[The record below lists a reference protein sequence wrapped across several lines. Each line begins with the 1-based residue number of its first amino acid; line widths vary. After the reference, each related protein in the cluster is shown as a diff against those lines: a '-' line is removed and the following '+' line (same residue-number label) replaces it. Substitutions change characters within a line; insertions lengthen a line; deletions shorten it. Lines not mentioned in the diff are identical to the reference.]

1 MANKKISQLDAL
13 GTAPAATDILPI
25 TDVSDTTG
33 SAQGTTKR
41 VTVANLHSGLQQEP
55 AEGAFVDG
63 DKTKLD
69 NIEALADVTDAAN
82 VEAAGA
88 LMDSEVTNL
97 AQVKAFDS
105 ADYAPASHTHSIDDL
120 SDVDTSTTAPTT
132 SDFLKWGGSNW
143 VPALPT
149 ADVDGPLNKAL
160 RGTDN
165 PHIGA
170 YPNQPFNALEN
181 SALSVMVVT
190 NSAGELDF
198 LIPDGGNIFLNSP
211 SGGRVSPSF
220 GFSVV
225 EDSSEPDIEVAS
237 GGENYSVISGDSDSL
252 GANGLPIRQGFN
264 NPDIGA
270 NPAPLLISGGSIA

>member
-41 VTVANLHSGLQQEP
+41 VTVANLHSGLQAEP

-69 NIEALADVTDAAN
+69 GLNA
-82 VEAAGA
+82 
-88 LMDSEVTNL
+88 
-97 AQVKAFDS
+97 
-105 ADYAPASHTHSIDDL
+105 ADYATASHTHAIDDL

-132 SDFLKWGGSNW
+132 NDFLKWGGSNW

-149 ADVDGPLNKAL
+149 ADVQTPLNLAL
-160 RGTDN
+160 RGTEN

-181 SALSVMVVT
+181 SAQSVMVVT

-198 LIPDGGNIFLNSP
+198 LIPDGGNIFINSP
-211 SGGRVSPSF
+211 TGGRLSPSF

-225 EDSSEPDIEVAS
+225 EDANEPDIEVAS
-237 GGENYSVISGDSDSL
+237 GGENYSVISGDSDTLS
-252 GANGLPIRQGFN
+252 ANGLPFRQGFN

-270 NPAPLLISGGSIA
+270 YSAPILISGGSIA